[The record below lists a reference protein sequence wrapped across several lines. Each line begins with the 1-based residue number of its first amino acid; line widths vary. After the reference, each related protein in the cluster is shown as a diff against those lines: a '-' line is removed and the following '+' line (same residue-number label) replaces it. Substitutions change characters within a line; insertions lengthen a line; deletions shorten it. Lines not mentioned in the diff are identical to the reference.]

1 MALQVVEG
9 GRIKDLYTWKGRWRM
24 SHPQKLISVFRSADV
39 DRENI
44 FKGLNSNI
52 SGDFAGVKC
61 VNIQL

>member
-1 MALQVVEG
+1 
-9 GRIKDLYTWKGRWRM
+9 M